1 MAGDW
6 IKMRKGLAKNW
17 RVIQIAE
24 ELQIA
29 ELHVVGCLYE
39 LWCWAD
45 EETKDGNAIR
55 VTEVTLDRFTGVTGF
70 AQALR
75 NAGWLT
81 GSDRNLCLPNFL
93 EHNGQ
98 TAKTRAET
106 NKRVAK
112 HRNAKSVTDVTP
124 EPLPEKRREEKRRE
138 EKRTEEKRRED
149 IPRRRSI
156 DWTTTT
162 KNDFWDPLVE
172 DVKKLMTFKDKGK
185 LIGLDRDTIWNA
197 HAIGSYLDRDHVR
210 DIFRCLVE
218 DRKDNPKNYLAT
230 CMKDMCDA
238 HGYSWDA
245 CKHSV
250 PKPTIKTEAPNP
262 HHHGGPRNG
271 QATPQTIP
279 AA

>member
-6 IKMRKGLAKNW
+6 IKIETTIHDKPEVWAIAAALQIDSDAVVGKLAKVW
-17 RVIQIAE
+17 IWFDK
-24 ELQIA
+24 
-29 ELHVVGCLYE
+29 H
-39 LWCWAD
+39 
-45 EETKDGNAIR
+45 TSTGNANS
-55 VTEVTLDRFTGVTGF
+55 VTSSVAKALLDHSVGVSGFCNAMVEVGWMQDDGVS
-70 AQALR
+70 L
-75 NAGWLT
+75 
-81 GSDRNLCLPNFL
+81 SLPKF
-93 EHNGQ
+93 ERHNGQ

-124 EPLPEKRREEKRRE
+124 EPLPEKRRE

-172 DVKKLMTFKDKGK
+172 DVKKLMEFKAKGK

-271 QATPQTIP
+271 QASPQTIP